1 MQRVSFSIFCLGVW
15 PNVGA
20 VIFSAKEQNKPIDQ
34 LPRPAKQR
42 FAQSGPPIPSKPP
55 KKAGGLSGI
64 ENVSQAGRQPLAQP
78 LQSQYPRLG
87 PHQILCGPSSAKL
100 TGSRRAR
107 IWRLQGLV
115 AFTYHCVSG
124 AVRETRLAKHKQV
137 TEMPGPVIISAKSVD
152 YLLNQRSGEPARF
165 STVIKMHDCT
175 RQTLFLYH
183 AACDS

>member
-1 MQRVSFSIFCLGVW
+1 MSGQSFSLLKSKISLSTNSHALQNNGLR
-15 PNVGA
+15 NRA
-20 VIFSAKEQNKPIDQ
+20 LRSA
-34 LPRPAKQR
+34 
-42 FAQSGPPIPSKPP
+42 SKPP

-175 RQTLFLYH
+175 RQTLFLYP